1 MDRYAFGGVMFS
13 FFYEYERLM
22 RHLSSKSGLYSGQ
35 PRVITVMHEHPGCTL
50 SELSELIGVGMP
62 SLSVSV
68 RNMRKSGLVTMEGD
82 RAKGRRLYL
91 TEEGLKKAE
100 NFDDIFDGFLQ
111 RFLDAVGQENEE
123 AVDAQMRRMVDI
135 IHNYCKEELEEEEA

>member
-22 RHLSSKSGLYSGQ
+22 RHLSSKAGLYSGQ
-35 PRVITVMHEHPGCTL
+35 PRIITVMHEHPGCTL

-68 RNMRKSGLVTMEGD
+68 RNMQKSGLVTMEGD

-91 TEEGLKKAE
+91 TREGLKKAE
-100 NFDDIFDGFLQ
+100 AFDDIFDEFLQ
-111 RFLDAVGQENEE
+111 RFVDAIGEENEE
-123 AVDAQMRRMVDI
+123 TVDAQMRRMVDI
-135 IHNYCKEELEEEEA
+135 IRGYCRKELEGEEI